1 MNKSQWVLTDV
12 PVTAVVTR
20 TPKRDKVAEFEEW
33 LQGFIRESFQF

>member
-1 MNKSQWVLTDV
+1 MGLETDT

-33 LQGFIRESFQF
+33 LQG